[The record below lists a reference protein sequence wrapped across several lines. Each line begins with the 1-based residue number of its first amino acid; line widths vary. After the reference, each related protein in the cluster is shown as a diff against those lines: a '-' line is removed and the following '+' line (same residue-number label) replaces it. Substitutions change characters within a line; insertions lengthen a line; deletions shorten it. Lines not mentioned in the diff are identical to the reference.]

1 MESKSCCYGSY
12 LLSSQLNWDGTCWQ
26 PRMKAVGLKCLV
38 FINKAIYMKNKR
50 TSLESIEE
58 VTVMWEPTPSQDPF
72 FFFFFPSYPYL
83 KIYPSI
89 SFISD
94 IMLQTYAPSSHPTKI
109 KYFGSVGNI
118 QVKCYLNF
126 LYRVAEMSTALGRC
140 CKQEGQLKY
149 HHSSQK
155 KKKKVNV
162 YPV

>member
-1 MESKSCCYGSY
+1 MENKSCCYGSY

-26 PRMKAVGLKCLV
+26 PRMKAVGLRCLV

-72 FFFFFPSYPYL
+72 FFFPL
-83 KIYPSI
+83 LSI
-89 SFISD
+89 PQNLSKYI
-94 IMLQTYAPSSHPTKI
+94 IHQWHYAPNNKAPSSHPTKI

-118 QVKCYLNF
+118 QVKLQSSRNEYCVGTL
-126 LYRVAEMSTALGRC
+126 LQAGRPAEISPL
-140 CKQEGQLKY
+140 QP
-149 HHSSQK
+149 